1 MSELQI
7 IGDEIYYKGVLVAK
21 LVENAPRTWQDEF
34 KDLFKKFANWLEY

>member
-7 IGDEIYYKGVLVAK
+7 IGDEIYYKGILVAK

-34 KDLFKKFANWLEY
+34 VDFLKKFANWLEY

>member
-21 LVENAPRTWQDEF
+21 LVKNAPRTWQDEF
-34 KDLFKKFANWLEY
+34 KDLLKKFVNWLEY